1 MKKLFL
7 VFTCLLAVAVLNAQ
21 SLEEIVKKYSEANK
35 LDKIS
40 SIQTIKITG
49 SMSMMG
55 QEFTFERWMKN
66 PNKIKVVSNV
76 MGQQSIQAFDGE
88 KGYMVNPMMGSTD
101 PVEMTP
107 EQLGQTQRDNAFQNT
122 VLIDMKNGQLSL
134 VGEESVNG
142 NPSFKIKGVAEGVK
156 SMYMFIDKSSYLLT
170 KMTMEVEQQGQSATV
185 DMFFSDFKDT
195 DGVFLPMKMTTSAQG
210 MEFVMTCTKVEVN
223 IPMED
228 SIFKLK

>member
-7 VFTCLLAVAVLNAQ
+7 AVTCLLAVAVLNAQ

-40 SIQTIKITG
+40 SLKTIKLTG

-55 QEFTFERWMKN
+55 QEFTFERLMKS
-66 PNKIKVVSNV
+66 PDKIKIVTNV
-76 MGQQSIQAFDGE
+76 MGQQAVQAFDGE
-88 KGYMVNPMMGSTD
+88 KGYMINPVMGSTD
-101 PVEMTP
+101 PVEMGP
-107 EQLGQTQRDNAFQNT
+107 EQLDQTKRDNTFQNPI
-122 VLIDMKNGQLSL
+122 LNNLKDGKLSL

-142 NPSFKIKGVAEGVK
+142 NPSFKIKGAAEGVK
-156 SMYMFIDKSSYLLT
+156 SLYMFIDKSSYLLT
-170 KMTMEVEQQGQSATV
+170 KMTMEVEQQGQLATV

-195 DGVFLPMKMTTSAQG
+195 NGVYLPMKTTISSQG
-210 MEFVMTCTKVEVN
+210 MEFGITYTNVEVN